1 MSRLNDPEYVAVL
14 RTDEWPSSIGARYG
28 ISRHAVKRDR
38 AKLGERRENPTTG
51 PVIAGESETHRPDG
65 SADYVL
71 NSEQAWGYSDF
82 CRFIESKGQNPDE
95 VTFTWGVTTNPSG
108 GFWNKL
114 NNVRP
119 KVAGKDDGAPEWPVI
134 QPAERV
140 QFVTGWVPPKPAR
153 DGLKLSLKCAD
164 TQIGFR
170 AGGNT
175 IEAFHDWTAINVFIA
190 VCRAEQPD
198 SIIILGDFL
207 DLAAQGKYVQEAG
220 FARTTQ
226 MALNDGHLM
235 LSLLRAACPN
245 SQIVLVEGNHDKRMQ
260 SFIEQN
266 ALAAFGLKQA
276 NMPDSWPVMSL
287 PNLLRMGELNIDYMD
302 AYPAAAHWDDDTT
315 RNIHGTRANSR
326 GSTMAQYVQD
336 APHINTWAGHTHRTE
351 IIYKTVI
358 GPRGEPI
365 ETYSANP
372 GALCH
377 TDGRVPS
384 VHGAIHA
391 DGSSARVVEDWQQGF
406 GSLLHGDGVA
416 WPQVHRIRDGV
427 TVYNGK
433 RFTVEHMGVHA

>member
-1 MSRLNDPEYVAVL
+1 MSRLTDPEYVAVL
-14 RTDEWPSSIGARYG
+14 QSDEGTNSIAARYG
-28 ISRHAVKRDR
+28 FSRHQVTRDR
-38 AKLGERRENPTTG
+38 VKIRDGEGAANDAPATSGDYSLVNGDGVGKHVRGSSEPWGKEDFETFLRDRGENPED
-51 PVIAGESETHRPDG
+51 VSF
-65 SADYVL
+65 
-71 NSEQAWGYSDF
+71 GY
-82 CRFIESKGQNPDE
+82 G
-95 VTFTWGVTTNPSG
+95 WTTNPAG
-108 GFWNKL
+108 GVWNKL
-114 NNVRP
+114 FDVRP
-119 KVAGKDDGAPEWPVI
+119 KKVGEGDGPEWPVI
-134 QPAERV
+134 QPAESI
-140 QFVTGWVPPKPAR
+140 QFVTGWVPAKPAR
-153 DGLKLSLKCAD
+153 DGLKLSIKGGD

-170 AGGNT
+170 AVGDGF
-175 IEAFHDWTAINVFIA
+175 ESFHDWDAINVFIA

-198 SIIILGDFL
+198 SIVILGDFL

-226 MALNDGHLM
+226 MALNDGHKM
-235 LSLLRAACPN
+235 LALLRAACPN
-245 SQIVLVEGNHDKRMQ
+245 THIVLVEGNHDKRMQ

-276 NMPDSWPVMSL
+276 NMPEAWPVMSL
-287 PNLLRMGELNIDYMD
+287 PNLLRLGELNIEYMD
-302 AYPAAAHWDDDTT
+302 AYPAAAYWDDDTT

-351 IIYKTVI
+351 IIYKTII

-406 GSLLHGDGVA
+406 GSLLYGDGVA

-427 TVYNGK
+427 TVYNGRK
-433 RFTVEHMGVHA
+433 FAA